1 MAALYDGQQYLV
13 EKYSIALSPGLQLLE
28 PRSLKRQQVKALMGG
43 LTEGRQGFAALPGVQ
58 LELNQIASDVRSEI
72 LLNQRFTKKSLEQ
85 QINAAPF
92 PVIHLATH
100 AQFSSKAENTFL
112 LTWDGRINVKEF
124 DTLLRTRERQDTNP
138 IELLVLSAC
147 QTATGDKRA
156 ALGLAGL
163 AVRSGARSTLATLW
177 SVRDRS
183 TAALMAEF
191 YRKLTQ
197 TEVSKAEAL
206 RQAQLALLNNSQY
219 QHPFYWAP
227 FVLVGNWL

>member
-1 MAALYDGQQYLV
+1 
-13 EKYSIALSPGLQLLE
+13 
-28 PRSLKRQQVKALMGG
+28 MGG
-43 LTEGRQGFAALPGVQ
+43 LTEGRQGFSSLPGVQ
-58 LELNQIASDVRSEI
+58 MELNQISSDVRSEI
-72 LLNQRFTKKSLEQ
+72 LLNQRFTKETLEQ
-85 QINAAPF
+85 EINDTPF

-183 TAALMAEF
+183 TAEIMAEF
-191 YRKLTQ
+191 YRELTQ

-206 RQAQLALLNNSQY
+206 RQAQLALLKNAQY